1 MNNKE
6 KHLEQ
11 LQDIKSMMERS
22 SRFISLSGFSGIFAG
37 FYAILGALAVY
48 FKFFG
53 SFSYKAYRNRFPMDI
68 SIEFIF
74 FMILIALVVLILSIS
89 TSIYFTTKKA
99 RKQNL
104 PLWDDNA
111 FKTIINLLVPLT
123 VGGVFCLILIYHS
136 LHVNNLYISLKMIG
150 LVAPTTLVFYGLAL
164 YNAGKY
170 TLDEIRYLGVSEII
184 LGLLGCIFIGYGL
197 LFWILGFGVLHIFY
211 GFIMWW
217 KYERVLK

>member
-1 MNNKE
+1 MDNKE

-11 LQDIKSMMERS
+11 LQDIKSLMERS

-37 FYAILGALAVY
+37 IFAILGASAVY
-48 FKFFG
+48 YKYFG
-53 SFSYKAYRNRFPMDI
+53 SFSYSAYVNRSI
-68 SIEFIF
+68 NITIEFIF
-74 FMILIALVVLILSIS
+74 FLIIISLLVLILSIS
-89 TSIYFTTKKA
+89 FSIYFTTKKA

-111 FKTIINLLVPLT
+111 FKTIINLLVPLS
-123 VGGVFCLILIYHS
+123 VGGVFCLILLYHS
-136 LHVNNLYISLKMIG
+136 LQSNSLYASFKLFG

-170 TLDEIRYLGVSEII
+170 TLEEIRYLGVSEIL

-197 LFWILGFGVLHIFY
+197 FFWTLGFGVLHIVY

-217 KYERVLK
+217 KYEKN